1 MRTLRG
7 ICGVL
12 VVASVLALPSIARA
26 QGGWNPGQSLPIP
39 SLRDLNLPSLDGAGL
54 PTISQTPGG
63 FSILF
68 PGGTSIVVNDP
79 SGTFTWPQ
87 PAQPQPQPTQPSWP
101 TWPTQPTEPTW
112 PTPTAPMPSTQPPM
126 QGGRVVGVF
135 GGITNY
141 PSGNDLEHCADDAT
155 NMANAFIRAGIIAP
169 NDALVLTDG
178 QATRA
183 NIVNALQQMAA
194 RAGQNGTVVFFF
206 SGHGDHQADTNGD
219 EMDGQDES
227 IVLYDGELNDDE
239 LAGYLAAS
247 PARDFV
253 GLDTCFAGGFQQ
265 DLQRVA
271 SSVGFYSSGEN
282 ETSSIAS
289 EFGAGGYLSHFL
301 RTGIEQSAGRPIQ
314 VAQLQQHVQQG
325 FMTSGAAGRQQLVVG
340 MGPGTDQSTTLFPNG
355 ATGYTIPS
363 AYAMR

>member
-7 ICGVL
+7 ISGALV
-12 VVASVLALPSIARA
+12 VVASVLVLPSSARA

-39 SLRDLNLPSLDGAGL
+39 SLRDLDLPSLDGHGL
-54 PTISQTPGG
+54 PTISRTPGG
-63 FSILF
+63 FSIVF
-68 PGGTSIVVNDP
+68 PGGTSLVVNDP

-87 PAQPQPQPTQPSWP
+87 PSQPQPTPTQPTWP
-101 TWPTQPTEPTW
+101 TWPAPT
-112 PTPTAPMPSTQPPM
+112 TQPPV
-126 QGGRVVGVF
+126 QGGRAVGVF
-135 GGITNY
+135 AGITSY
-141 PSGNDLEHCADDAT
+141 PNGNDLEHCADDAR

-169 NDALVLTDG
+169 SDAMVLTDG

-183 NIVNALQQMAA
+183 NVLGALRQLAP
-194 RAGQNGTVVFFF
+194 RAGQGGTVVFFF
-206 SGHGDHQADTNGD
+206 SGHGDRLADTNGD

-227 IVLYDGELNDDE
+227 IVLYDGELSDDE
-239 LAGYLAAS
+239 LAGALAES

-271 SSVGFYSSGEN
+271 SSVGFYSSGET

-289 EFGAGGYLSHFL
+289 ALGAGGYLSHFL
-301 RTGIEQSAGRPIQ
+301 RTGIEQSAGRPLQ

-340 MGPGTDQSTTLFPNG
+340 MGPGTDLSTTLFPNG
-355 ATGYTIPS
+355 ANGYAIPD